1 MSESKQGPSSAEPS
15 EERVKPCLECGT
27 ILTFDAEICALCG
40 IAPGERAP
48 AVAVAEEDEAIKP
61 CLACQ
66 ALIPA
71 SALFC
76 PDCGDFTL
84 NVSGA
89 EGTIP
94 PIGSREGG
102 AAALLSRVVAGMV
115 ALSGAV
121 LLVAILLDFAKTRG
135 IGG

>member
-1 MSESKQGPSSAEPS
+1 MTEPKHDVS
-15 EERVKPCLECGT
+15 GAPEEERVKPCLECGT
-27 ILTFDAEICALCG
+27 ILRFDAEICALCG
-40 IAPGERAP
+40 VAPGQRAP

-61 CLACQ
+61 CLACE

-84 NVSGA
+84 SVTGV

-102 AAALLSRVVAGMV
+102 AAAALSRVVAGLV
-115 ALSGAV
+115 AASGV
-121 LLVAILLDFAKTRG
+121 TLLLAILLDFLSTQQ
-135 IGG
+135 IGS